1 MNVKQVVFSCSDAD
15 TVESTKEQNGGIAF
29 YDDYNHLQGV
39 ICGCCGGI
47 FEANEVTIIRTL
59 DWLSISEE
67 IIGE

>member
-1 MNVKQVVFSCSDAD
+1 MLSDLINETAD
-15 TVESTKEQNGGIAF
+15 IIWPDSQPMSFIDGI
-29 YDDYNHLQGV
+29 YENDNKTLVNV